1 MVNLIWKEVIFEFLI
16 VVIGVVMF
24 DILWVKIFSVLMDGW
39 VWMVIELSFV
49 VNILVLMVSSY
60 LFKLLDC

>member
-16 VVIGVVMF
+16 VVIGAVMF